1 MRQRMCSLAVE
12 RPKVKIVFDRKVMG
26 EATGQAVAEK
36 VKELLEGKRKL
47 SMVFA
52 AAPSQNDSWTR

>member
-1 MRQRMCSLAVE
+1 
-12 RPKVKIVFDRKVMG
+12 MG
-26 EATGQAVAEK
+26 EATGQAAAEK

-52 AAPSQNDSWTR
+52 AAPSQDDSWTR